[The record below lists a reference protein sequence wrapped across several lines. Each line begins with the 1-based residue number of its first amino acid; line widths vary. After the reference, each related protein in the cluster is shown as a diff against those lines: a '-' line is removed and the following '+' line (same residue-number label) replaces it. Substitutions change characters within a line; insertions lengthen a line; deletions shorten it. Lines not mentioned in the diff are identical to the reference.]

1 MWRTV
6 FGVGMVLSCVAGGGS
21 AAPVEFVAKR
31 IGTYRSEA
39 CAVGDFTGDGK
50 VDIVAGPF
58 LYVAPNWTVVKIR
71 DVKSDV
77 KEDGKGY
84 ADDFCNL
91 AMDVNNDGR
100 LDILAVGWF
109 NKTSMWIENCGVGNG
124 LWKEHVIDTGLNHE
138 TATLEL
144 LRGAGTGA
152 VLVPQVSPTIWY
164 ERCLNASEVQWTKH
178 VVDAQGLAFGAGVGD
193 VNGDGRPDIVR
204 PGAWYEAP
212 LDVCTGAWKKHPLA
226 LGGPTGTVAHS
237 SNIIVVDVNKDGR
250 MDLIASS
257 AHKHGIWWYEQKSGG
272 DGAAEPVWVQ
282 HVIDD
287 RWSQAHF
294 LLLAD
299 MDNDGVNELVT
310 GKRFMAHNGSDP
322 DEQGKLCV
330 YYYDYQPG
338 PDPHFQRGVID
349 ESGAY
354 GAGLNSVACDVDGD
368 GDMDLVTTGKWGGP
382 VIFENKLR

>member
-1 MWRTV
+1 MLRAVWCWGMMLSSV
-6 FGVGMVLSCVAGGGS
+6 AVVASAGPVG
-21 AAPVEFVAKR
+21 FKAKR

-58 LYVAPNWTVVKIR
+58 LYVAPDWTAVKIR
-71 DVKSDV
+71 DVQSNV

-91 AMDVNNDGR
+91 TMDVNNDGK
-100 LDILAVGWF
+100 LDILTAGWF
-109 NKTSMWIENCGVGNG
+109 NKTSKWLENGGVGAG

-138 TATLEL
+138 TATLEPL
-144 LRGAGTGA
+144 LGTGGCA
-152 VLVPQVSPTIWY
+152 VLLPQVSPTIWY
-164 ERCLNASEVQWTKH
+164 ERGVNATAIQWKKH
-178 VVDAQGLAFGAGVGD
+178 VVDAQGFAFGAGVGD

-212 LDVCTGAWKKHPLA
+212 LDMRAGAWKKHPLA
-226 LGGPTGTVAHS
+226 LGGPTGTVGHS
-237 SNIIVVDVNKDGR
+237 SNILVVDVNQDGR

-257 AHKHGIWWYEQKSGG
+257 AHKHGIWWYEQKQGVGTS
-272 DGAAEPVWVQ
+272 EPTWVQ
-282 HVIDD
+282 HVIDA

-299 MDNDGVNELVT
+299 IDQDGVNELIT

-322 DEQGKLCV
+322 DEQGRLCV

-338 PDPHFQRGVID
+338 PTPSFQRFAVD
-349 ESGAY
+349 ESGEY
-354 GAGLNSVACDVDGD
+354 GAGLNTVAADVDGD
-368 GDMDLVTTGKWGGP
+368 GDVDLVTTGKWGGP
-382 VIFENKLR
+382 VIFENQLR